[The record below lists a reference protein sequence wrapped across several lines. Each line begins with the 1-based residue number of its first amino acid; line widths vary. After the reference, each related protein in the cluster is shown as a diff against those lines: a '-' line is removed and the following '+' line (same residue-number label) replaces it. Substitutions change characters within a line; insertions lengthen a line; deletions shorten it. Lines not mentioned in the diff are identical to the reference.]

1 MKYISKR
8 KDFLDA
14 VSKLENT
21 EVLYDKDG
29 IVIVRIKSWHDCN
42 VLFDRDSIHWCIA
55 RNESHWIDYVA
66 KPFTKQYFI
75 VDFNKINNENN
86 FEEFDKALIGITVS
100 AGEITFAHS
109 RSDYDLISRFNK
121 KAREWGKMIHLL
133 EHILEEKGIYD
144 FVIKDKFKTKKI
156 KASNNGNEPSLFG
169 VWFVI
174 LVIMFFMTLAALT
187 FSSN

>member
-1 MKYISKR
+1 MKYITKR
-8 KDFLDA
+8 KEFLDA

-21 EVLYDKDG
+21 EVLYDNNG
-29 IVIVRIKSWHDCN
+29 IVIVRIKEWHDCN

-75 VDFNKINNENN
+75 VDFNDINNEND
-86 FEEFDKALIGITVS
+86 FEKFDKALIGITVS

-109 RSDYDLISRFNK
+109 RSDYDLVSRSSGK
-121 KAREWGKMIHLL
+121 PREWGKMIHPL

-144 FVIKDKFKTKKI
+144 FVVKNDFKEKK
-156 KASNNGNEPSLFG
+156 AGVNNEHSLFG

>member
-1 MKYISKR
+1 MKYIAKR
-8 KDFLDA
+8 NDFLDA

-29 IVIVRIKSWHDCN
+29 IVIVRIKAWHDCN

-75 VDFNKINNENN
+75 VDFNKINNEDD
-86 FEEFDKALIGITVS
+86 FEEFDTALIGITVS

-109 RSDYDLISRFNK
+109 RSDYDLVSRSSGK
-121 KAREWGKMIHLL
+121 PREWGKMIHSL

-144 FVIKDKFKTKKI
+144 FVVKNGFKEKKVGD
-156 KASNNGNEPSLFG
+156 NNEHSLFG

>member
-1 MKYISKR
+1 MKYIAKR

-29 IVIVRIKSWHDCN
+29 IVIVRIKAWHDCN

-55 RNESHWIDYVA
+55 RNESHWIEYVA

-75 VDFNKINNENN
+75 VDFNKINNEDD

-109 RSDYDLISRFNK
+109 RSDYDLVSRSGGK
-121 KAREWGKMIHLL
+121 PREWGKMIHLL

-144 FVIKDKFKTKKI
+144 FVVKNGFKEKKVGV
-156 KASNNGNEPSLFG
+156 NNEPSLLG